1 MNKKTRRV
9 NQKHRKRRE
18 RLKAKLGPQNAKQ
31 AAGAK
36 AAGRK

>member
-18 RLKAKLGPQNAKQ
+18 RLKSKQGPKSATK
-31 AAGAK
+31 AGGAK
-36 AAGRK
+36 PAARR